1 MNLKDVS
8 EIKDWKIIPRLMML
22 AITIMAFYVTNW
34 MISLPDPTI
43 NQTSFAS
50 IIFGCF
56 SLVYGRFSAPC
67 DMEHQNLTKRQKC
80 FQ

>member
-1 MNLKDVS
+1 MNLKGVS

-22 AITIMAFYVTNW
+22 AITVMCFYVTNW

-43 NQTSFAS
+43 NQTTFSS

-56 SLVYGRFSAPC
+56 IG
-67 DMEHQNLTKRQKC
+67 C
-80 FQ
+80 FAIWLGQSESSK

>member
-43 NQTSFAS
+43 NQTTFSS

-56 SLVYGRFSAPC
+56 SG
-67 DMEHQNLTKRQKC
+67 C
-80 FQ
+80 FAIWLGQSESSK